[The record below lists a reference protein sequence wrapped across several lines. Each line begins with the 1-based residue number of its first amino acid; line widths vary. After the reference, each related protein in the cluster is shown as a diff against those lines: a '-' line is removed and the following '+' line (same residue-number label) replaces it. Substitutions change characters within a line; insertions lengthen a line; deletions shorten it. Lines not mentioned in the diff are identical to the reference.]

1 MSEHLG
7 NFKNFR
13 IGAIAASAAAAALF
27 MPAAEAF
34 DVRVE
39 GLSGEPKANVEAML
53 TPVRERTSTQQRQ
66 TYRAQVDKSIRR
78 GLEALGYY
86 QYEIRYR
93 WEKPKKDNPEQ
104 QSAFQKDKHSEQKR
118 TIETLNLA
126 DVSLEK
132 CQIAHPSC
140 TLRGVL

>member
-93 WEKPKKDNPEQ
+93 WEKPKKDKN
-104 QSAFQKDKHSEQKR
+104 
-118 TIETLNLA
+118 
-126 DVSLEK
+126 
-132 CQIAHPSC
+132 
-140 TLRGVL
+140 